1 MLITI
6 IAQMTS
12 GKAQFKPDAANSK
25 DLGPEDLGPEVRKK
39 RKFRKKLRRLCC
51 LAALLVLAIILLL
64 SLLHRPGRYNPPEV
78 VDEKRVPTYLTHH
91 LGQTISN
98 GLQLD
103 DPFDLPVDQDK
114 MNGAIAW
121 QHKHKWSKQFG
132 DLAYSAPEVF
142 FTPDTITLMG
152 AVTVAGREIVVTVV
166 GKPKLDQKGLLNLN
180 LTKVKIGAVN
190 ITPIARIIAKAAY
203 RKRLET
209 RPMDKDDIRAKIWPS
224 LLNNQPFDPVF
235 RVKDAYQEK
244 RKVRLKKI
252 TITKEELI
260 LRLAPLPRNNQ

>member
-1 MLITI
+1 
-6 IAQMTS
+6 MTS
-12 GKAQFKPDAANSK
+12 GKAQFKPDAANLK
-25 DLGPEDLGPEVRKK
+25 DLGPEVRKK

-51 LAALLVLAIILLL
+51 LAALLAVVITILLL
-64 SLLHRPGRYNPPEV
+64 LLHRPGRYNPPEV

-91 LGQTISN
+91 LGETINN
-98 GLQLD
+98 GLQQD
-103 DPFDLPVDQDK
+103 DPFDLPVDQHK
-114 MNGAIAW
+114 MNEVIAW

-142 FTPDTITLMG
+142 FATDTITLMG

-224 LLNNQPFDPVF
+224 LLNNKPFDPVF
-235 RVKDAYQEK
+235 RVKDVYQEK
-244 RKVRLKKI
+244 RNVRLKKL
-252 TITKEELI
+252 TIEPQKLT
-260 LRLAPLPRNNQ
+260 LRLSPLPHNNE